1 MHGYP
6 FDAVNGDQRI
16 SVILGGHQVGEVD
29 RTPARWQLQRDDG
42 MSVPNMNGADKSEL
56 QDRLVQFGVQHL
68 PQPP

>member
-29 RTPARWQLQRDDG
+29 STPARRQLQRDDS

-56 QDRLVQFGVQHL
+56 QDRFVQFGIQHL
-68 PQPP
+68 P